1 MKTTIN
7 NQVLDFTKCIN
18 AKSST
23 ISSIGDF
30 ITEQQQNLADSRISE
45 ILAMVSENSLAYKI
59 LMGKQS
65 IFTDKQVWVVYFE
78 IMKNAEAISK
88 IENFYA
94 EIAKA
99 EIAKAEF
106 RKSKKS
112 EKSVLKTNA
121 KKSVEKIAN
130 ANAELAE
137 GDKIEHATFGIGT
150 IIRTNGDVLTIDF
163 NGETKQMVA
172 KFTKLIRL

>member
-7 NQVLDFTKCIN
+7 NQILDFTKCIN

-99 EIAKAEF
+99 EF